1 MELNKDTV
9 AVGLGLNV
17 KPFRKWMKEHYER
30 QSHDKSK
37 KVGVI
42 NAHYILATVDQILIF
57 SLLHGMS
64 EYFQKN
70 DSGIYVISLENM
82 MTYVRLTP
90 YLNNTYHYHLSKYDD
105 TLDYQK
111 QLCIDH
117 KVFNNYINKYV
128 FNDNF
133 RMNLSKSSTN
143 FLCYLL
149 VHANTMLA
157 NTALIMSVFA
167 KKSRVNNNAINAALK
182 VHFSGKLY
190 EDIMKKVDSVETL
203 LKNKEK
209 QDSEKEEKEEKDEP
223 EIKKEKKKSDDS
235 DEDSDKED
243 SDEDSDKEDSD
254 KEDSD
259 KEESD
264 KEESDKEESDK
275 EESEKSDESD
285 DVEKPKVTKK
295 PAKNDSKV
303 EEKPVKKNNK
313 KK

>member
-9 AVGLGLNV
+9 AVGLELNV

-30 QSHDKSK
+30 QSDDKSK

-70 DSGIYVISLENM
+70 ESGIYVISIENM
-82 MTYVRLTP
+82 MTYVRITP

-111 QLCIDH
+111 QLCIER
-117 KVFNNYINKYV
+117 KAFNNYINKYV

-149 VHANTMLA
+149 VQANTMLA

-209 QDSEKEEKEEKDEP
+209 QDSEKEEKSDKDEQ

-235 DEDSDKED
+235 DKESD
-243 SDEDSDKEDSD
+243 DEELDKDESEKDES
-254 KEDSD
+254 E

-264 KEESDKEESDK
+264 NEQSDKRDSDK
-275 EESEKSDESD
+275 SKI
-285 DVEKPKVTKK
+285 KK
-295 PAKNDSKV
+295 TVSKV
-303 EEKPVKKNNK
+303 EEKSVKKNNK

>member
-9 AVGLGLNV
+9 AVGLELNV

-30 QSHDKSK
+30 QSDDKSK

-42 NAHYILATVDQILIF
+42 NAHYILATVDQIVIF

-111 QLCIDH
+111 QLCIDR
-117 KVFNNYINKYV
+117 KAFNNYINKYV

-149 VHANTMLA
+149 VQANTMLA

-209 QDSEKEEKEEKDEP
+209 QDSEKEEKDEKDDNNTEN
-223 EIKKEKKKSDDS
+223 KKEKKKSN
-235 DEDSDKED
+235 DSDKE
-243 SDEDSDKEDSD
+243 SDD
-254 KEDSD
+254 
-259 KEESD
+259 EESD

-285 DVEKPKVTKK
+285 DEEKPKVTKK
-295 PAKNDSKV
+295 PAKNVSKV

>member
-1 MELNKDTV
+1 MELNKDTN
-9 AVGLGLNV
+9 AVGLELNV

-30 QSHDKSK
+30 QSEDKSK

-70 DSGIYVISLENM
+70 ESGIYVISLENM

-111 QLCIDH
+111 QLCIDR

-149 VHANTMLA
+149 VQANTMLA

-223 EIKKEKKKSDDS
+223 EVKKEKKKSDDS
-235 DEDSDKED
+235 DKESDD
-243 SDEDSDKEDSD
+243 
-254 KEDSD
+254 
-259 KEESD
+259 EESD
-264 KEESDKEESDK
+264 KEESDKEDSDK
-275 EESEKSDESD
+275 ENSDKGDSEKSDESD
-285 DVEKPKVTKK
+285 DEEKPKVTKK
-295 PAKNDSKV
+295 PAKNVSKV

>member
-9 AVGLGLNV
+9 AVGLELNV

-30 QSHDKSK
+30 QSK

-82 MTYVRLTP
+82 MTYVRLTS

-111 QLCIDH
+111 QLCIDR
-117 KVFNNYINKYV
+117 KAFDNYINKYV

-149 VHANTMLA
+149 VQANTMLA
-157 NTALIMSVFA
+157 NTALIMSEFA

-182 VHFSGKLY
+182 VHFTGKLY

-209 QDSEKEEKEEKDEP
+209 QDSEKEEKGDKDEKNGDKT
-223 EIKKEKKKSDDS
+223 ESKKEKKKEESDN
-235 DEDSDKED
+235 ED
-243 SDEDSDKEDSD
+243 SDEEKSDEETDKENSD
-254 KEDSD
+254 
-259 KEESD
+259 EESD
-264 KEESDKEESDK
+264 KSDNSV
-275 EESEKSDESD
+275 DE
-285 DVEKPKVTKK
+285 EKPKVTKK
-295 PAKNDSKV
+295 LVKNVSKV

>member
-9 AVGLGLNV
+9 AVGLEFNV

-30 QSHDKSK
+30 QSK

-42 NAHYILATVDQILIF
+42 NAHYILASVDQILTF

-70 DSGIYVISLENM
+70 DSGIYVISLDNM

-111 QLCIDH
+111 QLCIDR
-117 KVFNNYINKYV
+117 KSFDKYINKYI

-133 RMNLSKSSTN
+133 RLSLSKSSMN

-149 VHANTMLA
+149 VQANTMLA
-157 NTALIMSVFA
+157 NTALIMSEFA
-167 KKSRVNNNAINAALK
+167 KKSRVNNNAINASLK

-190 EDIMKKVDSVETL
+190 EDIMKKIDSVETL
-203 LKNKEK
+203 LKNKDK
-209 QDSEKEEKEEKDEP
+209 QDSEKEEKESEEP
-223 EIKKEKKKSDDS
+223 KKEK
-235 DEDSDKED
+235 ETNN
-243 SDEDSDKEDSD
+243 
-254 KEDSD
+254 DSD

-264 KEESDKEESDK
+264 KEESDKEASENEESDK
-275 EESEKSDESD
+275 ESDKESEENTDKEESD
-285 DVEKPKVTKK
+285 DEDKPKITTKNSNKNESK
-295 PAKNDSKV
+295 PDIKNSSKTD
-303 EEKPVKKNNK
+303 EKPVKKNNK